1 VSIQETLAPRAT
13 KSNRKLPPIAHLADP
28 AREHRSL
35 CGRSLKR
42 NPAPGTNPCV
52 VCLTMANYGRFA
64 GR

>member
-1 VSIQETLAPRAT
+1 VSTQETIAPRAT
-13 KSNRKLPPIAHLADP
+13 KSNRNVPPIAHLADP
-28 AREHRSL
+28 TREHRSR

-42 NPAPGTNPCV
+42 SPAPGTTPCV